1 MTTPTYAE
9 FLKRHYQLFGGSGIT
24 KVLETEPPSTTTF
37 NAIMKQ
43 RRAETPDSSGETPDK
58 RDATPDNAQG
68 LLRHD
73 HSPELCN
80 RALTA
85 SCRQSEGLVVRD
97 DGCNGGVRNPDVSV
111 PCSGF
116 AKVNRGRSP
125 VGVDKVSMRDLRKQT
140 SHSIRSQSDVVPTV
154 ANAVALIP
162 AVHRAKSH

>member
-1 MTTPTYAE
+1 MPIRSHAE
-9 FLKRHYQLFGGSGIT
+9 YLKRYLQERGDSGIT
-24 KVLETEPPSTTTF
+24 VLPETEPPSTTTIDI
-37 NAIMKQ
+37 IMMPP
-43 RRAETPDSSGETPDK
+43 RAETPDSSGETPNK

-116 AKVNRGRSP
+116 AKVNRGRSF
-125 VGVDKVSMRDLRKQT
+125 VDVDKVSMRDLRKQT
-140 SHSIRSQSDVVPTV
+140 ACLHIVRPIEGTWRRG
-154 ANAVALIP
+154 
-162 AVHRAKSH
+162 RA